1 MATASK
7 GWTASTVASPKKK
20 AAVVPPVVPAAAAPA
35 NSQLVAPGTYDAFF
49 KQADA
54 AQPAAPA
61 PAQPLAAGGFDRFF
75 AAADAGQTA
84 QQAVQAARTPEQ
96 QALDNLG
103 LGGAQPPPAQQVG
116 QPASAAGATATP
128 PGPAAAPPASSQDP
142 VPPLPPPPAPQL
154 AVGTNLGAGGTY
166 MGAAPSQQAPP
177 PAPAAFS
184 NGAAQSQGAVQAN
197 TPLNLQASQ
206 VTSTSAP
213 VASQFNA
220 GTNMALQLARN
231 APAMGGGQYADA
243 QGQAVAALL
252 EQQAAQSQ
260 TQQALVQRLGQEAER
275 AGIDA
280 AGNLALPKFQQPSV
294 RTAFGTTAVAP
305 RTQSSIQQALEQRI
319 LASLQGQ
326 GEDPQTALLR
336 AQYEEDAKATERQT
350 IEDLQ
355 RYGVLMGGGDT
366 ADVLGKL
373 RGEQDNGRLQLGA
386 YSYQNQQRALDQAM
400 AYQQSQ
406 DALGLDEA
414 NMVGNLRGTA
424 TMEAQRAQADV
435 GLELAGLDQANR
447 QYEGNYNLQRLGM
460 QQEVADRTLARG
472 LTQTSPTQREIFG
485 EGQRGALTAEDLARR
500 SLAQEGQQ
508 FTQGQQLEREL
519 AAGQVSLGANRAPTS
534 TLAAQQLGL
543 QKGQLL
549 GSVDGQQTLEA
560 RNSASARDLA
570 AAELYGVGPGGQQ
583 TLGSRALAQEGQLQG
598 RQLSLA
604 ELAQQQGNSL
614 ATAELYGVGPNGQ
627 RTLGSQALTQE
638 GQLQGRQ
645 LSQGDRAL
653 DLEALAGNRAN
664 ALATSE
670 LYGVGPGGQRTLGA
684 QDLDLRRS
692 GQLNANELAQA
703 ELTGQYRGADTLGA
717 RALTGDQA
725 ARDRQL
731 GQQDRSLSLDEQQ
744 RADQVNQERLQ
755 RDTSTRL
762 ATADLLGYY
771 TDPTSGSRTQ
781 TVQGRQQMTAEELAQ
796 AELTGQYRGQDTLGR
811 RQLNQQ
817 GSQFDR
823 SLALDQGGQDLQ
835 REAMNLDN
843 TAQNR
848 QLTLAE
854 QIRRDQVNQEMFQ
867 RNQNA
872 SQFNRSLAQEGS
884 QFDRSLA
891 QSGTQQDFAN
901 ELARAEVYGQGAD
914 GRQTLG
920 GQEFQ
925 SGQQGNRAAQLLM
938 AQDAGL
944 LNSSDPQVRG
954 LIRQLLGLGEE
965 GQQQGNLNDN
975 PDPNNPG
982 GNKTT
987 ITGGDAINNA
997 GYPPEVQQGLASGTY
1012 FTRNGRV
1019 YNSNGQRVY

>member
-1 MATASK
+1 MVTASK
-7 GWTASTVASPKKK
+7 GWTTSTVASPKKK
-20 AAVVPPVVPAAAAPA
+20 AAVVPAPAAPA
-35 NSQLVAPGTYDAFF
+35 NSQLVAPGTFDAFF
-49 KQADA
+49 KSMDQ
-54 AQPAAPA
+54 
-61 PAQPLAAGGFDRFF
+61 
-75 AAADAGQTA
+75 
-84 QQAVQAARTPEQ
+84 VQAAPQDQKIGLVQKYADNPTVALPPQNPEQ

-128 PGPAAAPPASSQDP
+128 PGPVAAPPASSQDQ
-142 VPPLPPPPAPQL
+142 VPPLPPPPAPASAPQL
-154 AVGTNLGAGGTY
+154 AVGTDLGAGGTY
-166 MGAAPSQQAPP
+166 MGAAPSQQPPP

-549 GSVDGQQTLEA
+549 GSIDGQQTLDA
-560 RNSASARDLA
+560 RNSGVANALA
-570 AAELYGVGPGGQQ
+570 TAELYGTGPGGQQ

-835 REAMNLDN
+835 REAMELDN
-843 TAQNR
+843 AAQNR

-854 QIRRDQVNQEMFQ
+854 QTRRDQVNQEMFQ

-872 SQFNRSLAQEGS
+872 SQF
-884 QFDRSLA
+884 DRSLA
-891 QSGTQQDFAN
+891 QSGTQQNFAN
-901 ELARAEVYGQGAD
+901 ELAQAELYGSGAD
-914 GRQTLG
+914 GRQTMT
-920 GQEFQ
+920 
-925 SGQQGNRAAQLLM
+925 AAQFERQNKLDSL
-938 AQDAGL
+938 AQ
-944 LNSSDPQVRG
+944 
-954 LIRQLLGLGEE
+954 LISAKQ
-965 GQQQGNLNDN
+965 
-975 PDPNNPG
+975 
-982 GNKTT
+982 
-987 ITGGDAINNA
+987 A
-997 GYPPEVQQGLASGTY
+997 GYDVGGTDISKELLDRLGFESQEATPETVKEDVSPLVKEFKPSGNVQDVSPADIQARLASGEYYTSEDASGLSMNIY
-1012 FTRNGRV
+1012 DKKT
-1019 YNSNGQRVY
+1019 GQLIGSMRG